1 MLHQP
6 MRILLA
12 AVSIGTMGSLL
23 VGPDCVAWGAPAA
36 EELLP
41 GTTAGYVSVPD
52 VPKLIESWKKT
63 QLGQLLDDP
72 VMKPFGDDL
81 RRQIRDKWSQSKSRL
96 GLSLEDVEG
105 LASGELSMAV
115 IHKPEARAAVALL
128 IDVTGNEQ
136 RAAEQVEKVA
146 DGLLKRGFRRR
157 GQEIGGIEVTV
168 FEQAADAERN
178 YVRRAVYFIKDG
190 LLVASDDVDVV
201 SGILNRWTGEPA
213 ESLSVQEPYQAVIER
228 CKRGAEGLE
237 PHVRWF
243 VHPIGL
249 AESVRSWQDDRQR
262 GVPDYLKVLKNQGF
276 TAVQG
281 VGGYMN
287 FAERR
292 YGVLHRTYV
301 FAPPPHELAMR
312 MLSLPNGDDFS
323 PQAWVSRDLA
333 THTTFQLDIQ
343 NAFDKFG
350 SLFDEMVEKQG
361 IWVDT
366 LESYKNDPN
375 GPQIDLERDM
385 IAHLGRRVTIVTDY
399 KLPITPTSQR
409 HLVAI
414 KASNADLLAKAIER
428 SMANDPRVKRR
439 SFEKHIVWEI
449 IPEELVVLDVDIE
462 GPGLRED
469 LAVDDAE
476 EQPVGVVLPNSA
488 VTVADGY
495 LLVSSHV
502 DLLEKILQ
510 DVAPRERLERDVDYR
525 LVQAELAKLGSG
537 PRCAEGFA
545 RTDEQYRA
553 TYEMFRL
560 GRLPEMDT
568 VFAQLLNAVLGEDK
582 EGVIR
587 KPQLDASKLP
597 EYEVVRRY
605 LGPAGSFVASEEQGW
620 FVVGFTLS
628 KDMPLANEPKGD

>member
-1 MLHQP
+1 MLHP
-6 MRILLA
+6 SMRILLA
-12 AVSIGTMGSLL
+12 AVSIGTVGSLL
-23 VGPDCVAWGAPAA
+23 VGLGSVAWAAPAA

-41 GTTAGYVSVPD
+41 GTTAGYVSVPN

-115 IHKPEARAAVALL
+115 IHKPEGRAAVALL

-136 RAAEQVEKVA
+136 QAAEQVEKVA

-201 SGILNRWTGEPA
+201 SGILKRWTGEPE
-213 ESLSVQEPYQAVIER
+213 ESLSAQAPYQAVIER

-262 GVPDYLKVLKNQGF
+262 GGVKYLEGLKNQGF
-276 TAVQG
+276 GAIQG
-281 VGGYMN
+281 VGGFLN

-301 FAPPPHELAMR
+301 FAPKPYELAMR
-312 MLSLPNGDDFS
+312 ILEFPSGADLAPE
-323 PQAWVSRDLA
+323 PWASRDLA
-333 THTTFQLDIQ
+333 TYTTFHWDIQ
-343 NAFDKFG
+343 NAFEHVG
-350 SLFDEMVEKQG
+350 SLLDEIAFGKKGVWE
-361 IWVDT
+361 DT
-366 LESYKNDPN
+366 LESIKNDPF
-375 GPQIDLERDM
+375 GPIDIREEL
-385 IAHLGRRVTIVTDY
+385 IAHLGQRVTIVTDY

-414 KASNADLLAKAIER
+414 KASNADSLAKAIEK
-428 SMANDPRVKRR
+428 SMADDPRVKRR

-502 DLLEKILQ
+502 DLLEKVLQ
-510 DVAPRERLERDVDYR
+510 D
-525 LVQAELAKLGSG
+525 
-537 PRCAEGFA
+537 
-545 RTDEQYRA
+545 
-553 TYEMFRL
+553 
-560 GRLPEMDT
+560 
-568 VFAQLLNAVLGEDK
+568 
-582 EGVIR
+582 
-587 KPQLDASKLP
+587 
-597 EYEVVRRY
+597 
-605 LGPAGSFVASEEQGW
+605 
-620 FVVGFTLS
+620 
-628 KDMPLANEPKGD
+628 